1 MHRQSDERAIIRFY
15 FFDYM
20 VYKINRFTNLR
31 QRIMKKLM
39 LSALMAICAMS
50 AAEAQNM
57 KVVVTGIKNTTG
69 KISY

>member
-1 MHRQSDERAIIRFY
+1 
-15 FFDYM
+15 M